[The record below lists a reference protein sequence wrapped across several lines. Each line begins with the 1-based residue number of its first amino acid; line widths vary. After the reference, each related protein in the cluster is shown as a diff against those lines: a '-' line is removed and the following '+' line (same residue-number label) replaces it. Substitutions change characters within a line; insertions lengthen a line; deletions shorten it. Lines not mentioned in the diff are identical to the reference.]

1 MRLYTPLEQF
11 EINVLAS
18 IVIKELGL
26 DVSITTLSV
35 SCIFLVVVTSLYLGT
50 GVYKATIVPNYWQIS
65 VEAMYEFVFEMLR
78 QQAGLKGQ
86 KYFPLLFTT
95 FFYIL
100 ISNLL
105 GLTPYAVT
113 ITAYIAVTFT
123 IALSFNIGFLI
134 LGIVEN
140 KAGFLK
146 LFIPSD
152 APVVLVPLITV
163 IEIVS
168 YIIRTFS
175 LSLRLFANM
184 MAGHTLLHILSS
196 FVLKFIAMKNYII
209 SIFPLILVVLIVI
222 LELGIAFLQAYVFVI
237 LLCIYMNDA
246 FHPGH

>member
-1 MRLYTPLEQF
+1 MLLYTPLEQF
-11 EINVLAS
+11 EINVLIS
-18 IVIKELGL
+18 LVITQLGL
-26 DVSITTLSV
+26 DLSLTTLSI
-35 SCIFLVVVTSLYLGT
+35 SCIFLVVVTILFLST
-50 GVYKATIVPNYWQIS
+50 GVYRATLVPNYWQVS
-65 VEAMYEFVFEMLR
+65 VESVYEFVFEMLR
-78 QQAGLKGQ
+78 QQAGLRGQ
-86 KYFPLLFTT
+86 IYFPLLFTT

-123 IALSFNIGFLI
+123 LALSFNIGFLL
-134 LGIVEN
+134 LGIFEN
-140 KAGFLK
+140 KLGFLK

-196 FVLKFIAMKNYII
+196 FVLKFIEMKYYFI
-209 SIFPLILVVLIVI
+209 SFFPFILVVMIVV